1 MNLGRLNLV
10 ILATVV
16 IFAAGVVTGSL
27 IVKKTSRPQLAQ
39 PFWGRFEMTRRA
51 IDELDRQGDLTPK
64 QRARID
70 HIIQGNQELIADYW
84 SILEPDVQEVF
95 RKMRESIREELTP
108 DQRQRFEEMARKRS
122 NRPGGSGER
131 RPFQQFRDGPDQP
144 GPFPRDGNEPRP
156 PRSGERQP
164 PFSPERPP
172 PDRRTP

>member
-10 ILATVV
+10 VLATVV

-27 IVKKTSRPQLAQ
+27 IVKKTSRPQITQ
-39 PFWGRFEMTRRA
+39 PFWGRFETTRRA

-70 HIIQGNQELIADYW
+70 HIIQDNQELIADYW

-108 DQRQRFEEMARKRS
+108 DQRQRFEEMARKRM
-122 NRPGGSGER
+122 NRPGER
-131 RPFQQFRDGPDQP
+131 RSMQPFLYDGPGQP
-144 GPFPRDGNEPRP
+144 GQPHPRDGNEPRP
-156 PRSGERQP
+156 PRPGERP
-164 PFSPERPP
+164 PQFSRDRPP
-172 PDRRTP
+172 PDQRNP

>member
-10 ILATVV
+10 VLATVV
-16 IFAAGVVTGSL
+16 IFGAGVVTGSL
-27 IVKKTSRPQLAQ
+27 IVKRTSRPQITQ

-95 RKMRESIREELTP
+95 RKMRESISEELTP
-108 DQRQRFEEMARKRS
+108 EQRRRFEEMARKRL
-122 NRPGGSGER
+122 NRPGER
-131 RPFQQFRDGPDQP
+131 RPFPQFRDGPDQS

-156 PRSGERQP
+156 PRPGDRPSQFPRD
-164 PFSPERPP
+164 RPP
-172 PDRRTP
+172 PDQRDP

>member
-1 MNLGRLNLV
+1 VNLGRLNLV
-10 ILATVV
+10 VLATVV
-16 IFAAGVVTGSL
+16 IFGAGVVTGSL

-51 IDELDRQGDLTPK
+51 VDELDRQSELTPK

-70 HIIQGNQELIADYW
+70 HIIQDSQELIADYW
-84 SILEPDVQEVF
+84 SILEPDVQQVF

-108 DQRQRFEEMARKRS
+108 DQRQRFEEMARKRL
-122 NRPGGSGER
+122 NRPGER
-131 RPFQQFRDGPDQP
+131 RPFPQFRDGPDQS

-156 PRSGERQP
+156 SRSGERQP

-172 PDRRTP
+172 PDRRNP